1 MYETNLMY
9 ELFHKKSKEGHIMH
23 YKKYRNCGNTYVL
36 HFRKLMMNSLK
47 EHEMDSLQSCFQ
59 INHSSVFVVF

>member
-1 MYETNLMY
+1 MY

-23 YKKYRNCGNTYVL
+23 YKNIAIAETHIL

-59 INHSSVFVVF
+59 INHS